1 MALFAMPILQ
11 LNMKR
16 TYDGTSSTET
26 EGDVVICSFLKLT
39 ALHSRAIS
47 GIFAKKCTFGLITK
61 SRKNQSEVRDLNP
74 SKPHKY

>member
-39 ALHSRAIS
+39 ALHNHALCGHFEAFGGEAGSL
-47 GIFAKKCTFGLITK
+47 IFLSKIAKK
-61 SRKNQSEVRDLNP
+61 S
-74 SKPHKY
+74 